1 MLNKDEGDA
10 RMGGQT
16 SEQSAEGFETAG

>member
-10 RMGGQT
+10 WMSGQT
-16 SEQSAEGFETAG
+16 SEQRAEGFETTG